1 MTFFSR
7 LVRWKRSVLSPG
19 PPEESVYRLLAEQ
32 SSDVLVH
39 LAPDG
44 LVTFVS
50 PSVERML
57 GYKSE
62 QIIGSDMLWL
72 VVEQDRPDLVEA
84 IGRLHRKETTQ
95 LRHQSR
101 LVREDGTSVWTEGS
115 SVRTEGD
122 TGSIILI
129 LRDIADRKHLEEE
142 LAALALQDGLTGLAN
157 RRSFDQTIDLEW
169 RRTVR
174 EMSELS
180 LLLLDLDY
188 FKQFNDEYGHQAGD
202 DCLRS
207 VAAATRSA
215 LSRPDDLACRYG
227 GEEFAVILS
236 RTNADGAIEIAER
249 IRHAIE
255 GLQIPHL
262 GNSAAPVVTA
272 SIGIATAL
280 ARAGGTM
287 RMPEGLLQA
296 ADHALYRA
304 KSEGR
309 NRFSKSLLFAP
320 GAET

>member
-1 MTFFSR
+1 MTFLSSFFRRKRPSPSPRR
-7 LVRWKRSVLSPG
+7 LD
-19 PPEESVYRLLAEQ
+19 ESIYRALAEQ
-32 SSDVLVH
+32 ASDVLVH
-39 LAPDG
+39 FEPG
-44 LVTFVS
+44 GRVTYIS
-50 PSVERML
+50 PSVQRVL
-57 GYKSE
+57 GYTPE
-62 QIIGSDMLWL
+62 QVIGTDMLWM
-72 VVEQDRPDLVEA
+72 VAEQDRSALAKAIADLGNA
-84 IGRLHRKETTQ
+84 RIAQ

-101 LVREDGTSVWTEGS
+101 LLRPDGTLIWVEGS
-115 SVRTEGD
+115 SVITEDG
-122 TGSIILI
+122 TGSIILV
-129 LRDIADRKHLEEE
+129 LRDIAERKHREEE
-142 LAALALQDGLTGLAN
+142 LAALALEDALTGLAN
-157 RRSFDQTIDLEW
+157 RRSFDQTLDLEW

-180 LLLLDLDY
+180 LLLLDLDH

-207 VAAATRSA
+207 VAAAIKSS
-215 LSRPDDLACRYG
+215 LFRPGDLACRYG

-236 RTNADGAIEIAER
+236 RTNTDGAIEIAER
-249 IRHAIE
+249 IRHAVE
-255 GLQIPHL
+255 DLQIPHSR
-262 GNSAAPVVTA
+262 NSAAPVVTT

-320 GAET
+320 TQET